1 MSFGPSATAHSLVL
15 GTSRQRP
22 MPLNPSSLGE
32 TAGADR
38 TGELVLKGGRTLAGC
53 DVEKAWCGATSL
65 KSSHTQLA
73 PPSFVMPK
81 LLHHSTGF

>member
-53 DVEKAWCGATSL
+53 DVEKAWCSATSL
-65 KSSHTQLA
+65 KSSQMSTHLDDKLA
-73 PPSFVMPK
+73 
-81 LLHHSTGF
+81 